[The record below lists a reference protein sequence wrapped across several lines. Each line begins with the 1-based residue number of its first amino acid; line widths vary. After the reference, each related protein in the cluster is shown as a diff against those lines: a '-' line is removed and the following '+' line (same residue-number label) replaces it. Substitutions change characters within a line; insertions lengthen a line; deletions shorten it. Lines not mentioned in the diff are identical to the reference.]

1 MLNVIWPL
9 FIIISYGYA
18 ILTNNIKNVN
28 EEVFNSVNN
37 AVNLS
42 ISLLRFDVF
51 MVWNNENCTIN
62 KFYWKIHNDS

>member
-18 ILTNNIKNVN
+18 ILTSNIKNVN

-62 KFYWKIHNDS
+62 KFY

>member
-9 FIIISYGYA
+9 FIRISYGYA
-18 ILTNNIKNVN
+18 IFTNNIKNVN

-62 KFYWKIHNDS
+62 KFY

>member
-9 FIIISYGYA
+9 FIIISYVYA
-18 ILTNNIKNVN
+18 ILTNNIGGVN
-28 EEVFNSVNN
+28 EEIFNSVNN

-42 ISLLRFDVF
+42 ISLLRFYVF

-62 KFYWKIHNDS
+62 KFY

>member
-1 MLNVIWPL
+1 MLHVIWPL

-62 KFYWKIHNDS
+62 KFY

>member
-9 FIIISYGYA
+9 FITISYGYA

-37 AVNLS
+37 AVSLS

-62 KFYWKIHNDS
+62 KFY

>member
-51 MVWNNENCTIN
+51 MVWNNEYCTIN
-62 KFYWKIHNDS
+62 KFY

>member
-62 KFYWKIHNDS
+62 KFY